1 MRVTVGLPVLVAS
14 IVLIIAAGL
23 VAVAVGTGGAARAG
37 GDRADRAK
45 AATSAT
51 HSRATPATIEGLARI
66 ETAYRYPLGC
76 LGLTL
81 SPDQGSAV
89 GGQSP
94 CWHYGVYVTAVLGR
108 DNGVWRL
115 MLEATSPKCPAV
127 ALPSIIRS
135 ALIACNR
142 GAAPSPNG

>member
-1 MRVTVGLPVLVAS
+1 LPVLAAS
-14 IVLIIAAGL
+14 IVLVVAAGGI
-23 VAVAVGTGGAARAG
+23 VALALGTGGARRLAG
-37 GDRADRAK
+37 VAPGGPK
-45 AATSAT
+45 AATSGVHT
-51 HSRATPATIEGLARI
+51 RATPATIEGLARI

-81 SPDQGSAV
+81 SPDRSSAV

-127 ALPSIIRS
+127 PLPSIIQS

-142 GAAPSPNG
+142 GAAPSPRG